1 MSIKKLPSAAVYA
14 APSAATQGLQ
24 GCQRCFKLVPLP
36 LAHCDFCGARVSL
49 RKHHAVQNTL
59 AYLVTAIVL
68 FVPANILPIMVT
80 SEFGTSTPST
90 ILEGVILLWHHGSY
104 PTALVIFVAS
114 MLVPFAKVMSL
125 LWLCWSVVR
134 RSPHKVHERK
144 RLLALTE
151 LVGRW
156 SMVDVFVVALLV
168 ALVQLAGVLTVAPG
182 PAALAFCGVVLFTML
197 AAHAFDGRLLWD
209 HALSASQVA
218 TINEV
223 AGMPADAEITER
235 GTLESG

>member
-1 MSIKKLPSAAVYA
+1 MNKSSAGVSAVYSARSAAA
-14 APSAATQGLQ
+14 LGLQ
-24 GCQRCFKLVPLP
+24 SCARCFKLVPMP
-36 LAHCDFCGARVSL
+36 LERCDFCGGAGSL
-49 RKHHAVQNTL
+49 RKPNAVQNTM

-68 FVPANILPIMVT
+68 FVPANVLPIMVT
-80 SEFGTSTPST
+80 SKFGSSKPST
-90 ILEGVILLWHHGSY
+90 IVEGVILLWQHGSY
-104 PTALVIFVAS
+104 PTALVIFIAS
-114 MLVPFAKVMSL
+114 ILVPMAKVIAL

-134 RSPHKVHERK
+134 RSPYKVQERK

-168 ALVQLAGVLTVAPG
+168 ALVQLAGVLTIAPG

-209 HALSASQVA
+209 NALQAEPQATASIEENNA
-218 TINEV
+218 T
-223 AGMPADAEITER
+223 T
-235 GTLESG
+235 